1 MSKIIDITDKLN
13 FEERPQ
19 IKIKDTVVNVN
30 DDAISM
36 LKVTAIFEDAND
48 NNIKTSSLLNIYELL
63 FDDEA
68 RAKIDK
74 LHLSIKDFT
83 TLIKETASQIINT
96 GNGTEGE
103 TTTPATT

>member
-30 DDAISM
+30 NDATSV
-36 LKVTAIFEDAND
+36 LKITAIFEDEKD
-48 NNIKTSSLLNIYELL
+48 SKVSTSSLLSIYELL

-74 LHLSIKDFT
+74 LHLSIDDFT
-83 TLIKETASQIINT
+83 TFIVETASSII
-96 GNGTEGE
+96 GNGEEPEGE
-103 TTTPATT
+103 TATPATT

>member
-30 DDAISM
+30 NDATSV
-36 LKVTAIFEDAND
+36 LKITAIFEDEKDGKVA
-48 NNIKTSSLLNIYELL
+48 TSNLLSIYELL

-68 RAKIDK
+68 RAEIDK
-74 LHLSIKDFT
+74 LHLSIDDFT
-83 TLIKETASQIINT
+83 TFIVETASSII
-96 GNGTEGE
+96 GNGEKPEGE
-103 TTTPATT
+103 TATPATT